1 MDDEGVTMKK
11 MVFVD
16 ESGNPGIK
24 DEQGE
29 FVIVGIIVVNEN
41 DLVRISKEFSKIRRQ
56 MNLDRD
62 FEFKFSKTNKKII
75 IKLLEGLS
83 DIEGRS

>member
-29 FVIVGIIVVNEN
+29 FVIVGIIVVNGQTVYN
-41 DLVRISKEFSKIRRQ
+41 RLLCEFSR
-56 MNLDRD
+56 
-62 FEFKFSKTNKKII
+62 NKKM
-75 IKLLEGLS
+75 GPA
-83 DIEGRS
+83 